1 MTQITQKDIAA
12 ALRVSRETVTKAL
25 SGDPKVADDTRRAV
39 LDKAGALGYTPNLL
53 ASSLASRRSRLVGV
67 VVPHIAH
74 PLFSV
79 VVEELHREC
88 RRRGYTMIPMIT
100 LDNRQYGM
108 EGVRQ
113 LLSMRV
119 AAMVLCTASPGS
131 DPELDRL
138 LRELDVPAVLFGPE
152 VENAS
157 CRCVVPDDRATAFRA
172 AAYALSRGYARPAF
186 LCGDTVSRREE
197 ERRRGYLDAW
207 TEFCPGSERPVIVP
221 CGASR
226 DEGCAAALRLLRSS
240 RCPDFI
246 LTSDGAVALGVCDA
260 ARMEG
265 LALPGQLGV
274 VALDEPPTGGEAFVL
289 TRTVFS
295 AARIADAV
303 VDQLFGAL
311 SGETGPVRRT
321 VPGELLLGGSCR

>member
-12 ALRVSRETVTKAL
+12 ALCVSRETVTKAL

-88 RRRGYTMIPMIT
+88 RRRGYTMIPMIS
-100 LDNRQYGM
+100 LDNRQYGL

-119 AAMVLCTASPGS
+119 AAMVLCAASPGS

-157 CRCVVPDDRATAFRA
+157 CRCVVPDDRATAFRTA
-172 AAYALSRGYARPAF
+172 SYAFSRGYARPAF
-186 LCGDTVSRREE
+186 LCSDTVSRREE

-240 RCPDFI
+240 WCPDFI
-246 LTSDGAVALGVCDA
+246 LASDGAVALEA
-260 ARMEG
+260 ALKMKEI
-265 LALPGQLGV
+265 
-274 VALDEPPTGGEAFVL
+274 
-289 TRTVFS
+289 S
-295 AARIADAV
+295 YN
-303 VDQLFGAL
+303 L
-311 SGETGPVRRT
+311 S
-321 VPGELLLGGSCR
+321 LIHI